1 MEIGPAH
8 HIRPPKRGDGATRG
22 GLHAAAR
29 CRFVVRAAR
38 TLFWGDRKAR
48 CELRRSSRRPRRW
61 LRRWARVAKPWRSPD
76 AGESPRRRH
85 VGPESDAVT
94 ASLGA
99 TNERDGAGLRPCS
112 RRGCMWGS
120 GACTGAV
127 SRRADVGPRSMPITN
142 IRRQASA
149 RPMSSRYSCLQ
160 STTSLYWRCE
170 SGWCAHC
177 CRAGSQHLHRAVSS
191 FFDQA
196 L

>member
-1 MEIGPAH
+1 MPLLWMGEPH
-8 HIRPPKRGDGATRG
+8 E
-22 GLHAAAR
+22 AAW
-29 CRFVVRAAR
+29 CRFVMRAAR
-38 TLFWGDRKAR
+38 ALFRDDAQAR

-61 LRRWARVAKPWRSPD
+61 LRRWARVAKPWHSPD

-127 SRRADVGPRSMPITN
+127 SRRADIGPRSMPITN

-149 RPMSSRYSCLQ
+149 QPRSSRYSCLQ

-177 CRAGSQHLHRAVSS
+177 CRAGSQHLHRAISS
-191 FFDQA
+191 FFNPA